1 MNVFYK
7 KIIILFIIILVSYLL
22 YRLMKNRKEII
33 SSPNYEP
40 FTPNTIQLQSTYPT
54 TLKLSDYC
62 IKASLNSAYNNYTI
76 DCDPAK
82 ANNQLSIVLNR
93 GVRFLDFEIYSLG
106 GNPIIGYST
115 TYDPTNTN
123 NEATNNAKDAFI
135 QLNNVFQFISLNKPK
150 SITDPLFIQLR
161 FKTQLT
167 NIYEKVVSYIQQ
179 IFGGALYSGKITG
192 NTILSDIT
200 NKIIIVVDYHHSNS
214 SYQNSSLQNSN
225 LVNLE
230 IGNPSLKNIIT
241 YTTSNLIKTDRKRI
255 NINND
260 GVTITSNENP
270 PVWTLAYP
278 DLLDTANPDVK
289 TILINQCPNII
300 QCRYDVDDANLALY
314 EKIFTNQGFVPLGSA
329 YNIATKW

>member
-7 KIIILFIIILVSYLL
+7 KIIILFIIGLVSYLL

-33 SSPNYEP
+33 SPNYEP
-40 FTPNTIQLQSTYPT
+40 FTPNTIQLQNTYPT
-54 TLKLSDYC
+54 TLKLSNYC

-76 DCDPAK
+76 DCDPTK
-82 ANNQLSIVLNR
+82 ANNRLGIVLNR

-115 TYDPTNTN
+115 NYDPTNTN
-123 NEATNNAKDAFI
+123 NEATNNAKDTFI

-192 NTILSDIT
+192 NTVLSEIT
-200 NKIIIVVDYHHSNS
+200 NKIIIVVDYQHSNS

-278 DLLDTANPDVK
+278 NVLDTANPDVK
-289 TILINQCPNII
+289 TIMINQCPNII
-300 QCRYDVDDANLALY
+300 QCRYDFDDANLALY
-314 EKIFTNQGFVPLGSA
+314 ESLFTNQGFVPLGSA
-329 YNIATKW
+329 YSIATKW